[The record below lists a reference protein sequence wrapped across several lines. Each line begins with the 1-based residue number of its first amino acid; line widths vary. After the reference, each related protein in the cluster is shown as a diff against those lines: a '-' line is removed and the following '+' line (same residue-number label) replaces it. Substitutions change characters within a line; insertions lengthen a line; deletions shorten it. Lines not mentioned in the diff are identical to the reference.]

1 MLIRYTV
8 LSVILV
14 CLVGCTSFKT
24 SALLRLE
31 NDSVVREPTNQ
42 KLKGIPVK
50 MKVPSHVGVTIYE
63 QQILMAPDAGFVD
76 SLKAAEKEAKGKI
89 TPIANTIKSLET
101 ELDKHKKT
109 IEGQIA
115 LKEHYVELLNRI
127 NNDVGH
133 ASFSKWDGEV
143 IKLDQVI
150 AETNADIDAVTKN
163 IDQANKNLIDA
174 QEVATEATKAASTP
188 QYSLVS
194 FTPAQLTVDTELIYT
209 DKVFLVDFKRPAGGI
224 LNLTEAKMDDEQYF
238 ANVAAEVTERTI
250 QDINTGL
257 KTLTAKESENNAV
270 PTSAN
275 TPEAKVADGIN
286 FQKSVIAY
294 KRFDISEPGWEH
306 QMDEFVKRY
315 VGQSLQIE
323 VCPSQQPLCPQPGTP
338 KAQVDDLVPPP
349 ALSSGADLAPPF
361 SPAVE

>member
-8 LSVILV
+8 LCVLMG

-63 QQILMAPDAGFVD
+63 QQILMANG
-76 SLKAAEKEAKGKI
+76 LKETAE
-89 TPIANTIKSLET
+89 L
-101 ELDKHKKT
+101 KKT
-109 IEGQIA
+109 ATEKA
-115 LKEHYVELLNRI
+115 
-127 NNDVGH
+127 
-133 ASFSKWDGEV
+133 
-143 IKLDQVI
+143 
-150 AETNADIDAVTKN
+150 T
-163 IDQANKNLIDA
+163 QANKAITDVKVANKKVAVLEPVIQKLKKDLE
-174 QEVATEATKAASTP
+174 EVHKRVLAAPINSGEATAASNLETRIQEELDTKEADQESTRLSIPDDKIAEANEAIEAASAP

-194 FTPAQLTVDTELIYT
+194 FTPAQLTVHTELIYT

-224 LNLTEAKMDDEQYF
+224 LDLKEARMDDEQYF
-238 ANVAAEVTERTI
+238 ANVSAEVTERTI
-250 QDINTGL
+250 ADINTGL
-257 KTLTAKESENNAV
+257 KTLTAKEKKNDAV

-275 TPEAKVADGIN
+275 TPEAEVADGIN

-306 QMDEFVKRY
+306 LMDEFVKRY
-315 VGQSLQIE
+315 VGQSMPIE
-323 VCPSQQPLCPQPGTP
+323 VCPSQQPVNPHPTP
-338 KAQVDDLVPPP
+338 EKAQIDDLTLPP
-349 ALSSGADLAPPF
+349 ALSGADLVPPF